1 MGPGARYRE
10 ALLCS
15 WTLGCPCSEHWV
27 PVGPPVPTSLYS
39 GSLCQLT
46 TRPCH
51 PRSLSPEANAGCLL
65 SANVRKAKER
75 TQTPTSPHL
84 RCPFYPRSPASPL
97 FEILTKPDLEASWAV
112 GAAEVPGGAIS
123 GPLHPPTSLVAVR
136 QLYGGQIEA
145 VSLLAGL
152 FLHFSNP
159 ALIFPPWPPYPHW
172 LPGKFPLP
180 PPHLSVWLGRGPLA
194 SQVIELWGR
203 QPRLCTSTFGFL
215 PCRDWGGWKGWQM
228 WTTDP

>member
-1 MGPGARYRE
+1 M
-10 ALLCS
+10 
-15 WTLGCPCSEHWV
+15 TLGRLCSEHWV
-27 PVGPPVPTSLYS
+27 PVGPLVPTSLCPVS
-39 GSLCQLT
+39 VCQLT
-46 TRPCH
+46 TVH
-51 PRSLSPEANAGCLL
+51 VHVILRSVGPEANAGSLL
-65 SANVRKAKER
+65 YATVRKAKER
-75 TQTPTSPHL
+75 TQTPTFPHL
-84 RCPFYPRSPASPL
+84 RYPFYPRSPASPL

-123 GPLHPPTSLVAVR
+123 GPLHPPTSLVAIR
-136 QLYGGQIEA
+136 QLYGGQIET

-159 ALIFPPWPPYPHW
+159 ALIFPPWPPYPHS

-203 QPRLCTSTFGFL
+203 QPRLCRSPFGFL
-215 PCRDWGGWKGWQM
+215 PCRDWGGWKGGKCGPRIPDMAPLLQ
-228 WTTDP
+228 DSPIC

>member
-1 MGPGARYRE
+1 M
-10 ALLCS
+10 
-15 WTLGCPCSEHWV
+15 
-27 PVGPPVPTSLYS
+27 
-39 GSLCQLT
+39 
-46 TRPCH
+46 
-51 PRSLSPEANAGCLL
+51 
-65 SANVRKAKER
+65 
-75 TQTPTSPHL
+75 
-84 RCPFYPRSPASPL
+84 
-97 FEILTKPDLEASWAV
+97 
-112 GAAEVPGGAIS
+112 
-123 GPLHPPTSLVAVR
+123 AVR

-203 QPRLCTSTFGFL
+203 QPRLCRSTFGFL
-215 PCRDWGGWKGWQM
+215 PCRDWGGWKGGKCGPRIPDMLHSFKTALSAVQASIACASFSLLEEWAGPKTKEGKCQSG
-228 WTTDP
+228 WLWIHYEAFPEHCCG